1 MIASIW
7 LTSFPFHFIFRPTFR
22 RVIRNKSTEQFS
34 GLPYIYALLNC
45 LISAWYGSPF
55 MSVDNL
61 LVTTVNSSGAV
72 FQIIYITLFITHA
85 EKPQK
90 VSYPSTYLLMVVEEF
105 WSHQYCGFRAF
116 LCLLW
121 LPGEDVWVAA
131 GSFSHSCTY
140 NRGELA
146 DKWFRAATHFDWVSQ
161 LCFSCINVCF
171 PTVCDCTYFWL
182 ILLRGRVDLIAR
194 ILLQYTYLDND

>member
-45 LISAWYGSPF
+45 LISAWYGSPL
-55 MSVDNL
+55 MSVDNV

-85 EKPQK
+85 ETPQK
-90 VSYPSTYLLMVVEEF
+90 VSYPSVYLLMLVEEF
-105 WSHQYCGFRAF
+105 
-116 LCLLW
+116 
-121 LPGEDVWVAA
+121 
-131 GSFSHSCTY
+131 
-140 NRGELA
+140 
-146 DKWFRAATHFDWVSQ
+146 
-161 LCFSCINVCF
+161 
-171 PTVCDCTYFWL
+171 
-182 ILLRGRVDLIAR
+182 
-194 ILLQYTYLDND
+194 